1 MNSASAISADIMNKL
16 GLTSH
21 ESANKKG
28 DDRLGQSEFL
38 KLMIT
43 QLTNQDPFK
52 PMESG
57 EFLGQLAQ
65 FGTVTGIE
73 DLQKSFNR
81 FSQSIASGQALQAA
95 ALVDRHVTVPGDMI
109 VMDPAEG
116 MRGAVQVPAASEVVI
131 GVYNQAGQL
140 VRRIPMGIQEAGLR
154 EFHWDGRNES
164 GALLA
169 PGIYEF
175 AGLASYGAGSEA
187 LDTYLSARVQS
198 VSLGGSNGSLILQLE
213 GMGEVDFKQVRQ
225 IG

>member
-21 ESANKKG
+21 ETANTKG
-28 DDRLGQSEFL
+28 DDRLGQSDFL
-38 KLMIT
+38 RLMIT
-43 QLTNQDPFK
+43 QLENQDPFK

-65 FGTVTGIE
+65 FGTVSGIE

-109 VMDPAEG
+109 IMDPAEG
-116 MRGAVQVPAASEVVI
+116 MRGAVQVPASAEVVI

-154 EFHWDGRNES
+154 EFHWDGRDET
-164 GALLA
+164 GTLLA

-175 AGLASYGAGSEA
+175 AGLASDGRGTEA
-187 LDTYLSARVQS
+187 LDMHLSARVES
-198 VSLGGSNGSLILQLE
+198 VSLGNNNGALLLQVE
-213 GMGEVDFKQVRQ
+213 GMGEVNFNKVRQ